1 MLVATD
7 AAFCLREQSQ
17 RTVRG
22 MHQGA
27 RARGCGAWLTSRTAS
42 ARRLTCTC
50 TPSGPPAA
58 RLQRRCSYRPH
69 GPPGEASGFVATECV
84 RNPVNS
90 VNWGFLQACAT
101 DLEND
106 ADFVATRTSEPSSP
120 CGRPRGSASYSS
132 HSSSPAAVVSARAV
146 CTRPQC
152 SGPLFMPSSAP
163 ARRREPL
170 ATADRFLPCV
180 CVAQLE
186 LSTILDNSSYPH
198 ILIFTYPTP

>member
-1 MLVATD
+1 MCEPQAPACDLMLSCTVAVFLP
-7 AAFCLREQSQ
+7 AQQSQ

-27 RARGCGAWLTSRTAS
+27 YARGCGAWLTSRTAS

-101 DLEND
+101 DLLI
-106 ADFVATRTSEPSSP
+106 AAMSRSVASPSRHRRANIAPTSRQRRTKKL
-120 CGRPRGSASYSS
+120 
-132 HSSSPAAVVSARAV
+132 VVSHY
-146 CTRPQC
+146 
-152 SGPLFMPSSAP
+152 
-163 ARRREPL
+163 
-170 ATADRFLPCV
+170 DRGVFV
-180 CVAQLE
+180 
-186 LSTILDNSSYPH
+186 
-198 ILIFTYPTP
+198 

>member
-1 MLVATD
+1 
-7 AAFCLREQSQ
+7 
-17 RTVRG
+17 

-27 RARGCGAWLTSRTAS
+27 YARGCGAWLTSRTAS

-101 DLEND
+101 DLPFFTCSAAPFEPSEASLSNFNWPPPELD
-106 ADFVATRTSEPSSP
+106 EEPQSAPVARCSSDRLSEAVRPAAGRRSRRCFFVA
-120 CGRPRGSASYSS
+120 A
-132 HSSSPAAVVSARAV
+132 AAVMR
-146 CTRPQC
+146 
-152 SGPLFMPSSAP
+152 
-163 ARRREPL
+163 
-170 ATADRFLPCV
+170 
-180 CVAQLE
+180 
-186 LSTILDNSSYPH
+186 
-198 ILIFTYPTP
+198 

>member
-1 MLVATD
+1 MCERQAPACDLMLVATD
-7 AAFCLREQSQ
+7 AAFLPAQQSQ

-27 RARGCGAWLTSRTAS
+27 YARGCGAWLTSRTAS

-101 DLEND
+101 DLAWCIRLCDQNRGARRIEGLSL
-106 ADFVATRTSEPSSP
+106 FVL
-120 CGRPRGSASYSS
+120 SASRCC
-132 HSSSPAAVVSARAV
+132 VCARAV
-146 CTRPQC
+146 RGEGKRSRERDKHTRGAVRRTG
-152 SGPLFMPSSAP
+152 SGPPASAC
-163 ARRREPL
+163 ACQ
-170 ATADRFLPCV
+170 D
-180 CVAQLE
+180 
-186 LSTILDNSSYPH
+186 
-198 ILIFTYPTP
+198 

>member
-1 MLVATD
+1 MRVCEPQAPACDLMLSCTVAVFLP
-7 AAFCLREQSQ
+7 AQQSQ

-27 RARGCGAWLTSRTAS
+27 YARGCGAWLTSRTAS

-101 DLEND
+101 DLQIWQFRKKNTEMHRPENTGTKS
-106 ADFVATRTSEPSSP
+106 FR
-120 CGRPRGSASYSS
+120 
-132 HSSSPAAVVSARAV
+132 
-146 CTRPQC
+146 
-152 SGPLFMPSSAP
+152 
-163 ARRREPL
+163 
-170 ATADRFLPCV
+170 
-180 CVAQLE
+180 
-186 LSTILDNSSYPH
+186 ILNLMTHY
-198 ILIFTYPTP
+198 

>member
-1 MLVATD
+1 MSVCERQANACDLMLVATD
-7 AAFCLREQSQ
+7 AAFLPAQQSQ

-27 RARGCGAWLTSRTAS
+27 YARGCGAWLTSRTAS

-101 DLEND
+101 DLPEVRYRKRKPQGSRCQRQEGRRCACRRD
-106 ADFVATRTSEPSSP
+106 EQGGVHQATQE
-120 CGRPRGSASYSS
+120 
-132 HSSSPAAVVSARAV
+132 
-146 CTRPQC
+146 
-152 SGPLFMPSSAP
+152 
-163 ARRREPL
+163 
-170 ATADRFLPCV
+170 TAGGGL
-180 CVAQLE
+180 
-186 LSTILDNSSYPH
+186 
-198 ILIFTYPTP
+198 